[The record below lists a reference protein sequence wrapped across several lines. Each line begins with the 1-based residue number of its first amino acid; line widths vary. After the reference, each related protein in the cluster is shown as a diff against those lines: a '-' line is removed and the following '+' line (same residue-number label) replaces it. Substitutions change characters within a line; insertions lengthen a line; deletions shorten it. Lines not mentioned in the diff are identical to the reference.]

1 MEGLQ
6 IWLMD
11 INILHSVNP
20 TGADGWLAAHI
31 FETGCLGGL
40 AVMYLWAAVLW
51 KFICGNVAALEDP
64 VNVFSQTRE
73 CK

>member
-1 MEGLQ
+1 M
-6 IWLMD
+6 WLMV

-20 TGADGWLAAHI
+20 TDADGWLAAHT
-31 FETGCLGGL
+31 FETGCLEGL
-40 AVMYLWAAVLW
+40 AGMYMWAVVLW
-51 KFICGNVAALEDP
+51 KLICGNGAALEDP